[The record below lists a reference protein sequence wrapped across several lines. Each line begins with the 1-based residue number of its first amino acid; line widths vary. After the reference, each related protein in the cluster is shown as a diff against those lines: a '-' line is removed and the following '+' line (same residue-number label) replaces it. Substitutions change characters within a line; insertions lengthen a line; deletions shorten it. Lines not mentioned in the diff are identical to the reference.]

1 MTAKDAIR
9 YSLNM
14 NSLILKKALEDLGD
28 ADLLARPAPG
38 ANHIAWQ
45 LGHLIASQVR
55 MIVELG
61 GTAID
66 LPPGFAEKHT
76 KETAGKDTS
85 FLKKDE
91 YLALYDKTQAA
102 TLTALDKAT
111 DADLDRP
118 TGGPMKDFAPK
129 HGDLF
134 SLAANHIMMHAGQFS
149 VVRRKLGK
157 PVLF

>member
-55 MIVELG
+55 MIV
-61 GTAID
+61 
-66 LPPGFAEKHT
+66 PPGFAEKHT

-134 SLAANHIMMHAGQFS
+134 SLAANHIMMHAAQFS